1 MPRTKKLTEEE
12 KKQIALL
19 QNQQKM
25 LDENMTEVSEKGD
38 KLGVMKLLQKA
49 KEENEVK
56 FKAVSSDITSEDIKE
71 LLKKEDKG
79 VNMESEPLN
88 KVIERLQRQKNVEEN
103 IEQEKY
109 IDEEIDF
116 ETEAPKMENVDTS
129 INSMPDTDLQY
140 DIIPLPSNGECYPSK
155 IKKVAVK
162 FLTAESE
169 NLITSPNL
177 YKDDMIIDTLLK
189 YHLLSKEINPE
200 DLVQGDID
208 AIMLWL
214 RATGYGNDYP
224 VRVKDPQTSEE
235 FDSIVDLSKLNIKP
249 FTIKGDENGHFTY
262 ELPKMK
268 AKIKFKFLSRQEERD
283 LNMINKFEAND
294 VRYSMIK
301 DSYNVLKEAL
311 KYEKSMSSADRIKI
325 DQSINGLKVWA
336 NKRGEDTKILHVITN
351 RLEMMVTSINGETN
365 KEFIHNFIMHMPA
378 IDCYKFRRYIEEN
391 TPGIDWNTSVERPGG
406 GTFSMFL
413 EWSKDA
419 FFNIA

>member
-12 KKQIALL
+12 KKEIALL
-19 QNQQKM
+19 RNQQKM
-25 LDENMTEVSEKGD
+25 LDENISDINLKGD
-38 KLGVMKLLQKA
+38 KLNVTKLLEKA
-49 KEENEVK
+49 KKENEEK
-56 FKAVSSDITSEDIKE
+56 FKMISNDITEEDIKDIT
-71 LLKKEDKG
+71 KKEEKA
-79 VNMESEPLN
+79 VNAESEAIY
-88 KVIERLQRQKNVEEN
+88 KRIERVQKKDSVNDYTTKIETDSTEILSN
-103 IEQEKY
+103 IDD
-109 IDEEIDF
+109 INMD
-116 ETEAPKMENVDTS
+116 S
-129 INSMPDTDLQY
+129 IPDTDLQY
-140 DIIPLPSNGECYPSK
+140 DIIPLPSNGECYPNK

-189 YHLLSKEINPE
+189 YHLLSKDIKPE
-200 DLVQGDID
+200 DLIQGDID

-235 FDSIVDLSKLNIKP
+235 FDASVDLSKLKIKP
-249 FTIKGDENGHFTY
+249 FSLKGDENGCFEY
-262 ELPKMK
+262 ILPKTK
-268 AKIKFKFLSRQEERD
+268 AQIKFKFLSRQEERD
-283 LNMINKFEAND
+283 LNLVNKFEAND
-294 VRYSMIK
+294 VRCGMIK

-311 KYEKSMSSADRIKI
+311 KYEQNMASSDRMKI
-325 DQSINGLKVWA
+325 SQTINNLAGWV
-336 NKRGEDTKILHVITN
+336 NSCGEDTKILHVITN

-365 KEFIHNFIMHMPA
+365 KEYIHNFIMHMPA
-378 IDCYKFRRYIEEN
+378 IDSYKFRRFIEEN